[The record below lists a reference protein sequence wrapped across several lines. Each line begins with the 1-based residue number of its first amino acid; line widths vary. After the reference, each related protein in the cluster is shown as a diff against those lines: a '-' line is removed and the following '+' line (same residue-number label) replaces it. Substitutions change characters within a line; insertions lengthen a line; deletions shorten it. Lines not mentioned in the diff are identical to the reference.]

1 MKLKFEINTE
11 LYSEN
16 IINQAIKDFK
26 DISNIEINNNNLS
39 IEWDNEKEITEI
51 FNEFINYVIWIYN
64 ELD

>member
-39 IEWDNEKEITEI
+39 IE
-51 FNEFINYVIWIYN
+51 
-64 ELD
+64 